1 MLYIFTS
8 KLDKKIYKFII
19 VRLCNHKF
27 KEKFFKSLRRN
38 KMAKPNKEK
47 NGSAFSFN

>member
-27 KEKFFKSLRRN
+27 KEKLFKSLRRN

-47 NGSAFSFN
+47 NGSAFNFK